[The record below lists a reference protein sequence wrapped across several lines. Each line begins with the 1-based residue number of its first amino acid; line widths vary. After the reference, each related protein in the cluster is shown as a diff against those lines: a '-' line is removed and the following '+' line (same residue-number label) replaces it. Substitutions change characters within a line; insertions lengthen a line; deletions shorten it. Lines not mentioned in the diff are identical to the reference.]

1 MPNNTLGYVGFDT
14 ETTGL
19 DLEEARIIQA
29 AVVGD
34 KEKVT
39 FINPG
44 IEIPADA
51 VAIHGITNEFVANN
65 GLLPKD
71 GILEIWKQLTD
82 QNKAIVGCNLQF
94 DLTIF
99 DRECRR
105 YGIPPINFN
114 SRLIYDVLVLDR
126 GLDKY
131 RRGSRKLTALA
142 EHYGVPRDKAHDAL
156 GDVKMTIGVLEKM
169 KEKFPEIDSWSP
181 AELMAMQQKFHKDW
195 AINYINWCRNNG
207 REGVVINLDFP
218 YVPLYKEVNFNNNQQ
233 ETDHAQLL
241 FRTLEIR

>member
-1 MPNNTLGYVGFDT
+1 MSNRTLGYVGFDT

-34 KEKVT
+34 KENVT
-39 FINPG
+39 FIDPG
-44 IEIPADA
+44 IEIPAVA

-71 GILEIWKQLTD
+71 GISEIWKQLAD
-82 QNKAIVGCNLQF
+82 QTKAIVGCNLQF

-114 SRLIYDVLVLDR
+114 SRVIYDVLVLDR

-131 RRGSRKLTALA
+131 RKGSRKLTALA
-142 EHYGVPRDKAHDAL
+142 EHYGVPQDKAHDAL

-169 KEKFPEIDSWSP
+169 KEKFPEIDFWSP